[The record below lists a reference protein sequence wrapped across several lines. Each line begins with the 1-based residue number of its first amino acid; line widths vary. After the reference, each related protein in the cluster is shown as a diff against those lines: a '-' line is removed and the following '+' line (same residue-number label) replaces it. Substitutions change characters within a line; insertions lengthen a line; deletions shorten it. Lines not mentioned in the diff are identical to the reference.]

1 MKHILLTFLLFIVAF
16 SVIAQQ
22 RQARQFPGKV
32 KYGKTEL
39 DATIIDLPYA
49 AGDVEDG
56 LKEFLARN
64 NVQVKSR
71 NGFFEGRGVRID
83 SFDIK
88 MFDVYYKVDK
98 SSKSGSW
105 LYIILTEPNEDPA
118 ARHTQHAEMAALKG
132 GTSILSAIPAALDDY
147 DFNLNVRRQEEEIRK
162 MEKRMITLSDSQSKL
177 EKRKAE
183 LEAELE
189 KTKKEQEELKKES
202 ANKKTALEQFI
213 QLSGR
218 PVWKKP

>member
-1 MKHILLTFLLFIVAF
+1 MLFIVTF

-64 NVQVKSR
+64 NVQVKVR
-71 NGFFEGRGVRID
+71 NGFFEGRGLRID

-132 GTSILSAIPAALDDY
+132 GTAILSAIPAALDDY

-162 MEKRMITLSDSQSKL
+162 MERRMLTLSDSQSKL

-189 KTKKEQEELKKES
+189 KTKKEQEDLKKES